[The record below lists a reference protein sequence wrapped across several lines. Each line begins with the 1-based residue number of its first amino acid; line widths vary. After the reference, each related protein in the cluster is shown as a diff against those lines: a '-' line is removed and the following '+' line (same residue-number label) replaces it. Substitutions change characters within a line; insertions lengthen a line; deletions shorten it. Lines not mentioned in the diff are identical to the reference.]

1 MTRLP
6 ISSPAARNEQFL
18 DPKTVDSGNF
28 VRIGA
33 GSGLRTWWATARKSF
48 TWMVLVALVLR
59 IGYMLIAHTYRFK
72 TADDNFGFGFEMGR
86 IGRSLALGQG
96 FGNPFHG
103 ITGPTAWEPPLYPFL
118 IAIGFKL
125 FGIYTKTSAVFLLTF
140 NSICSALTCI
150 PIFLIAK
157 RCFDDR
163 VAVWSA
169 WAWVLL
175 PPIIFWTTR
184 YVWETSVA
192 TLLLALIVWL
202 ALTFETR
209 DGVVPWF
216 AFGALWG
223 IAALTNTALLS
234 FLPACGVWVWYRRAK
249 HGRASLVGVLIAS
262 LIFVACVTPWIARNY
277 RVFGQFIFI
286 RSNPG
291 AELRLGNG
299 PGADGTW
306 MDYLHPTKNAEQ
318 LDLYKQ
324 MGEMAYVA
332 ERKSEALAFIRDD
345 SSRFVI
351 LCFKRCEY
359 FWAGLPRGTFAHTIS
374 ANFLYFL
381 SSVLAILG
389 LVRALRKRLP
399 GAWLMFWLVVLY
411 PLPYYMTFVLARY
424 RHPIEPEL
432 LVLFMY
438 AVFGAFPA
446 RDLGSTVSAQTS
458 GSA

>member
-1 MTRLP
+1 
-6 ISSPAARNEQFL
+6 
-18 DPKTVDSGNF
+18 
-28 VRIGA
+28 
-33 GSGLRTWWATARKSF
+33 
-48 TWMVLVALVLR
+48 MVLIALVLR
-59 IGYMLIAHTYRFK
+59 IGYMVIAHTYRFK

-118 IAIGFKL
+118 IAIVFKL

-140 NSICSALTCI
+140 NSLCSALTCI

-157 RCFDDR
+157 RCFDER

-169 WAWVLL
+169 WAWALL

-209 DGVVPWF
+209 HGVVPWF

-249 HGRASLVGVLIAS
+249 KGRRSLLGLLIAG
-262 LIFVACVTPWIARNY
+262 LIFIACVTPWIARNY
-277 RVFGQFIFI
+277 QVFGQFIFI
-286 RSNPG
+286 RSNLG

-332 ERKSEALAFIRDD
+332 KRKSEAVAFIRED

-351 LCFKRCEY
+351 LCFKRFEY
-359 FWAGLPRGTFAHTIS
+359 FWAGLPRGTFAQTML
-374 ANFLYFL
+374 ANLFYFL
-381 SSVLAILG
+381 SSALAILG
-389 LVRALRKRLP
+389 LVRALRKRLL
-399 GAWLMFWLVVLY
+399 GAWLLFWLLVLY
-411 PLPYYMTFVLARY
+411 PLPYYMTFVLPRY

-432 LVLFMY
+432 LILIM
-438 AVFGAFPA
+438 FGIFEGLPS
-446 RDLGSTVSAQTS
+446 RDRRSTAAQKVAS
-458 GSA
+458 P